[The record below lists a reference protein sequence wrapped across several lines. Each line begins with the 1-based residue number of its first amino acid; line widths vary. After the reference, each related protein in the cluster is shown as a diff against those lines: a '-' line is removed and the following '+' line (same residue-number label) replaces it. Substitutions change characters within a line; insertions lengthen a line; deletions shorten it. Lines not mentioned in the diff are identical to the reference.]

1 MLERYFSIYY
11 RTARCTGLSTSA
23 AAAGLIASVVTL
35 AISPLSFLSIA
46 DKFKRANKIE
56 EYSQR
61 FKNLDT
67 MVTVYLLL
75 FTKKQELLM
84 HR

>member
-1 MLERYFSIYY
+1 M
-11 RTARCTGLSTSA
+11 
-23 AAAGLIASVVTL
+23 
-35 AISPLSFLSIA
+35 SIA

-75 FTKKQELLM
+75 STKKQELLM
-84 HR
+84 HH